1 LLIIFNQA
9 FSITITVKLCK
20 FFLAQEVLI
29 LLNKAV
35 LIALT
40 QALVAHD
47 DPLPHVLFQL
57 LSLHQVKQGRL
68 TGGPIGPLPWGRGLR
83 KYKDQLRQISGPSSD
98 RIKITC
104 VAVDFT
110 VSSGNIKIVGNIQIS

>member
-1 LLIIFNQA
+1 MNQA

-20 FFLAQEVLI
+20 FYLAQEVLI

-47 DPLPHVLFQL
+47 DSLPHVLFQL
-57 LSLHQVKQGRL
+57 LSLDEVKSK
-68 TGGPIGPLPWGRGLR
+68 IA
-83 KYKDQLRQISGPSSD
+83 PSSGVQQ
-98 RIKITC
+98 RNTQRSTEYNGK
-104 VAVDFT
+104 
-110 VSSGNIKIVGNIQIS
+110 SG